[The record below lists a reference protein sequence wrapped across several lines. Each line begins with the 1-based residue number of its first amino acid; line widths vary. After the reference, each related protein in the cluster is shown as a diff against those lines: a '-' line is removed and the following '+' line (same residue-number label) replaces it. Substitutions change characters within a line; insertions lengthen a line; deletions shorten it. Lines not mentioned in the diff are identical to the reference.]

1 MRISIAITI
10 AMAGL
15 AIAGCQRTSPGP
27 MPQQQAAVLPPPIN
41 PAPLGGVQ
49 SSQLPPPSATEFPSA
64 PASTTP
70 DPAAANQAF
79 ETAAA
84 SAPAVSREA
93 LLGTWQ
99 TAVNG
104 GNCQLALSLTQWT
117 GGYRAASLRC
127 PGEAANIASWD
138 VSGNQVVLN
147 DRDGNN
153 VARLYQ
159 AGAQNYQG
167 TLSAGGSITLSR

>member
-49 SSQLPPPSATEFPSA
+49 SSQLPPP
-64 PASTTP
+64 STTP

-167 TLSAGGSITLSR
+167 TLSSGGSITLSR